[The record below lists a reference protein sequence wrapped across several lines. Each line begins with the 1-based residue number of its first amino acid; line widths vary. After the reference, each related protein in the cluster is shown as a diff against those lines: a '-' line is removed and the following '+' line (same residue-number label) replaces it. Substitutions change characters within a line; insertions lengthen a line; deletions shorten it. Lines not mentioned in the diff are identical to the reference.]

1 MAYTADKLF
10 GKKRRR
16 IWELDFLRGLALVL
30 MIFDHLC
37 FDLSELPAYYSGEHF
52 PPLSSLD
59 WGAKGIFF
67 IYYAASVIIESKFRL
82 MLHYI
87 FVTVFLLLTGISCTL
102 SRSNLMRFFKL
113 AAFATIITCAT
124 TFLDSVGDFGSQII
138 FGILHLMATS
148 VLLYIIID
156 GAVALLNLAI
166 NKILEKIDQRKG
178 DCAPLPPP
186 ECAESPDTPPVKML
200 DGYTPA
206 NRTPAPPVRRK
217 IKLKSDLVLL
227 LAGAAIIIAGIC
239 IKWYNAEYVSFY
251 GARMTAGDLWRVAMG
266 FIVTGSDHFGILPC
280 AGVVLAGAYI
290 GRQIYA
296 AKRSLLPRLDGS
308 WNRLYCFIGRHTA
321 WIYVLHQPV
330 LIGLIMLI
338 GMLCGVKVM

>member
-52 PPLSSLD
+52 PPLSSLGWD
-59 WGAKGIFF
+59 SKGIFF

-82 MLHYI
+82 MLHYV

-156 GAVALLNLAI
+156 GAVELLNLAI
-166 NKILEKIDQRKG
+166 KKLLGKDFR
-178 DCAPLPPP
+178 
-186 ECAESPDTPPVKML
+186 
-200 DGYTPA
+200 
-206 NRTPAPPVRRK
+206 
-217 IKLKSDLVLL
+217 LKSDLVLL